1 MDERIEPVEHLPL
14 TVPVYQILLS
24 VADES
29 LHGYAIIKDVEERTA
44 GEVRLTA
51 STLYAAIKRLVSSG
65 MLEET
70 DDRPGDDDDP
80 RRRYYRI
87 TGYGTEVLTEEAR
100 RLDRAAEMA
109 RRKNLLPELAA
120 RKSR

>member
-1 MDERIEPVEHLPL
+1 MQARIDPAKHLPL

-29 LHGYAIIKDVEERTA
+29 LHGYAIIKDIEERTA

-51 STLYAAIKRLVSSG
+51 STLYAAIKRLVSSA

-70 DDRPGDDDDP
+70 DARPAGDDDP
-80 RRRYYRI
+80 RRRYYCI
-87 TGYGTEVLTEEAR
+87 TDYGIEVLTEEAL
-100 RLDRAAEMA
+100 RLDRAADMA
-109 RRKNLLPELAA
+109 RRKKVLPELAA

>member
-1 MDERIEPVEHLPL
+1 MNDRIAPAEHLPL

-29 LHGYAIIKDVEERTA
+29 LHGYAIIKDIEERTG

-70 DDRPGDDDDP
+70 DARPAGDDDP
-80 RRRYYRI
+80 RRRYYCI
-87 TGYGTEVLTEEAR
+87 TGYGIEVLTAEAQ
-100 RLDRAAEMA
+100 RLDRAADMA
-109 RRKNLLPELAA
+109 RRKKVLPELAA